1 MLGVAIKKNSIGELY
16 DKDFNEE
23 VNAKV
28 NEEST
33 VNEESGVM
41 LNAKEEAPE
50 VSIRESNEVEL
61 NVAHNEV
68 KEEMSKGKP
77 LEVKRRGSF
86 AAKSEVRTSWEP
98 GESDAAMFDEVKSEV
113 KSDVNVE
120 AKVEVF
126 GMKEVMIVEDNKK
139 VEVDEKFEE
148 VVMVKP
154 PEVLQRF
161 DLAAKVQVEE
171 FGTKEVMQI
180 DDLKIKEVSRH
191 ANLDPG
197 EPVDAKAQTEMSD
210 AKEEKI
216 LVNNG
221 KVGLSRDVNWKVF
234 YYAMALNNVVLF
246 NTEAS
251 LIVLFL
257 LRFVNRCRSH
267 CLIELSDYG

>member
-1 MLGVAIKKNSIGELY
+1 MKK
-16 DKDFNEE
+16 
-23 VNAKV
+23 
-28 NEEST
+28 
-33 VNEESGVM
+33 
-41 LNAKEEAPE
+41 
-50 VSIRESNEVEL
+50 
-61 NVAHNEV
+61 
-68 KEEMSKGKP
+68 
-77 LEVKRRGSF
+77 
-86 AAKSEVRTSWEP
+86 
-98 GESDAAMFDEVKSEV
+98 
-113 KSDVNVE
+113 
-120 AKVEVF
+120 
-126 GMKEVMIVEDNKK
+126 VMIVEDNKK

-180 DDLKIKEVSRH
+180 DDLKIKEESRH
-191 ANLDPG
+191 ANWDPG

-221 KVGLSRDVNWKVF
+221 KVGLSRDVNWKLF
-234 YYAMALNNVVLF
+234 YYAMALNTVVLF